1 MAKIRDVKGAFFD
14 YGGVVEDVHF
24 DEVQFR
30 KGVSIISDMVGNAGI
45 RIDSDTLYDSL
56 CTGQKAYDDW
66 YSENDFRELP
76 NEEIWSSFLLK
87 EHCRDSGIK
96 RSIEE
101 RAEELSS
108 IYEFYLY
115 KRRPPK
121 EMLHVL
127 KTLFQ
132 NRYIIAMVSNTMSR
146 TLIPE
151 RLRKFGIDRYFTTVV
166 LSIDVG
172 VRKPNRAIFE
182 HAFRQTGLLPE
193 QCIYMGDTLSRD
205 VEGSIR
211 AGFKYS
217 ILIRSGLTELKDKD
231 YRGDV
236 KPDYRLKKLSALIP
250 LLIR

>member
-1 MAKIRDVKGAFFD
+1 MAKIRDVKGVFFD

-24 DEVQFR
+24 DEVEFR
-30 KGVSIISDMVGNAGI
+30 KGVFIISDMVRDSGI
-45 RIDSDTLYDSL
+45 RIDSSTFYQTLRS
-56 CTGQKAYDDW
+56 GQKAYDDW
-66 YSENDFRELP
+66 YRVNDFRELP

-87 EHCRDSGIK
+87 EQCGDTAIR

-121 EMLHVL
+121 GMLHVL

-151 RLRKFGIDRYFTTVV
+151 RLRKFGIDRYFATVV
-166 LSIDVG
+166 LSVEVG
-172 VRKPNRAIFE
+172 VRKPNRTIFE

-193 QCIYMGDTLSRD
+193 QCIYVGDTLSRD
-205 VEGSIR
+205 VEGSKR
-211 AGFKYS
+211 AGCKYS
-217 ILIRSGLTELKDKD
+217 ILIHSGLTEMKDKG
-231 YRGDV
+231 YRGDA
-236 KPDYRLKKLSALIP
+236 KPDHRLKKLSDLIP
-250 LLIR
+250 LLT